1 MKTKSFEQIVTNNS
15 LKKKEQETVIENVE
29 ITLYDRLQ
37 KLTNEEILI
46 LNYGA
51 LLYDLCS

>member
-1 MKTKSFEQIVTNNS
+1 MKTKSFEQIITNNS

-46 LNYGA
+46 LNHGA
-51 LLYDLCS
+51 LLYGLCS

>member
-1 MKTKSFEQIVTNNS
+1 MKTKSFEQIITNNS
-15 LKKKEQETVIENVE
+15 LKKKEQETVIKNVE

-46 LNYGA
+46 LNHGA
-51 LLYDLCS
+51 LLYGLCS